1 MNKLMKGIY
10 ITKCVDKYGNFK
22 WKEEAKN
29 IVTDTGIHHVM
40 EAGLTTN
47 STEVVNWYVGLIG
60 TSATQVSDTNTMTTT
75 NRAWSESTLYSE
87 STRPEWSKTLAAQ
100 SCGNTGAK
108 ATFTLNTN
116 GTTIGGAFI
125 SSSKTA
131 GGSSGILLSAAAF
144 GSKKT
149 GDSGDK
155 LEVSYKIVGSDD
167 TSS

>member
-1 MNKLMKGIY
+1 MKWNGVY
-10 ITKCVDKYGNFK
+10 VTKCVDKYGNFK
-22 WKEEAKN
+22 WEEEAHN
-29 IVTDTGIHHVM
+29 YVTDTGIHHIM

-47 STEVVNWYVGLIG
+47 STEVGDWYIGLIG
-60 TSATQVSDTNTMTTT
+60 AAGATVITSSDAMDSV
-75 NRAWSESTLYSE
+75 AWSESTLYAE

-108 ATFTLNTN
+108 ATFTLNTD
-116 GTTIGGAFI
+116 GTTIDGAFI
-125 SSSKTA
+125 CSSNTA
-131 GGSSGILLSAAAF
+131 GGSSGILLSVAAF
-144 GSKKT
+144 GSAKT

>member
-1 MNKLMKGIY
+1 MNYKGIY
-10 ITKCVDKYGNFK
+10 IVKCTDKYGNLK
-22 WKEEAKN
+22 WEEEAPN
-29 IVTDTGIHHVM
+29 VVTSTGIHHIM
-40 EAGLTTN
+40 EAGLTTH
-47 STEVVNWYVGLIG
+47 STEVGDWYIGLMN
-60 TSATQVSDTNTMTTT
+60 TSATNIAIAHTMGSHTGW
-75 NRAWSESTLYSE
+75 AECTLYAE

-100 SCGNTGAK
+100 TCGNTAAK
-108 ATFTLNTN
+108 ATFTLNTD

-125 SSSKTA
+125 SSSLTA
-131 GGSSGILLSAAAF
+131 GGSSGILLSGAAF

>member
-1 MNKLMKGIY
+1 MKYRGVY

-22 WKEEAKN
+22 WEEEAKN
-29 IVTDTGIHHVM
+29 IVTDTGIHHIM

-47 STEVVNWYVGLIG
+47 STEVVDWYIGLIG
-60 TSATQVSDTNTMTTT
+60 TSATNVSDTHTMGAHTGWTETT
-75 NRAWSESTLYSE
+75 EYSE
-87 STRPEWSKTLAAQ
+87 DTRPEWSKTLSAQ
-100 SCGNTGAK
+100 TCGNTGAK
-108 ATFTLNTN
+108 ATFTLQVD

-125 SSSKTA
+125 CSSKTA
-131 GGSSGILLSAAAF
+131 GSTEGILLSAAAF